1 MKSSINLEIELDANR
16 VPERIQWSEPD
27 GGVEQSDTQAIM
39 LSVWD
44 DRAEELLRIDL
55 WTKEMSV
62 DHMKKMYHQTLL
74 ALADG
79 LERATNESEAASD
92 LRGFA
97 RHFGERLK
105 LMDPIRGAGG

>member
-16 VPERIQWSEPD
+16 VPERIQWSAPD

-44 DRAEELLRIDL
+44 DQAEELLRIDL

-62 DHMKKMYHQTLL
+62 DHMKRCTTKSCLPLPTDWSGRPMNRRPHRTFADSL
-74 ALADG
+74 ATSANAL
-79 LERATNESEAASD
+79 S
-92 LRGFA
+92 
-97 RHFGERLK
+97 
-105 LMDPIRGAGG
+105 

>member
-1 MKSSINLEIELDANR
+1 
-16 VPERIQWSEPD
+16 
-27 GGVEQSDTQAIM
+27 
-39 LSVWD
+39 
-44 DRAEELLRIDL
+44 
-55 WTKEMSV
+55 
-62 DHMKKMYHQTLL
+62 MKKMYHQTLL

>member
-16 VPERIQWSEPD
+16 VPERIQWSAPD

-44 DRAEELLRIDL
+44 YRAEELLRIDL

-62 DHMKKMYHQTLL
+62 DHMKKMYHQTM
-74 ALADG
+74 AKK
-79 LERATNESEAASD
+79 RAEGSD
-92 LRGFA
+92 HNFLPWNKKHRRYG
-97 RHFGERLK
+97 
-105 LMDPIRGAGG
+105 